1 MTDKYSA
8 SSDTIII
15 DLNSAF
21 RIFEDIEISLGGTG
35 RIEFEDGTQQFV
47 DEEGN
52 VFSPRLPESKLAV
65 FCEEN
70 LESYREFHRINAH
83 KIDRCEPLTM
93 TPFWNL
99 AQETE

>member
-1 MTDKYSA
+1 MTDKYRA
-8 SSDTIII
+8 MSDTIII
-15 DLNSAF
+15 DLNSGF
-21 RIFEDIEISLGGTG
+21 PVFEDIEMSLGGTG

-47 DEEGN
+47 DEEGS
-52 VFSPRLPESKLAV
+52 VFSPRLPEKQLAA

-70 LESYREFHRINAH
+70 LESYREFHRINAD

-99 AQETE
+99 AQEN

>member
-1 MTDKYSA
+1 MTDKYCA
-8 SSDTIII
+8 MSDTIII
-15 DLNSAF
+15 DFNSAF

-52 VFSPRLPESKLAV
+52 VFSPRLPESQLAA
-65 FCEEN
+65 FCEKN
-70 LESYREFHRINAH
+70 LESYREFHRINEH

-93 TPFWNL
+93 TPFWKP
-99 AQETE
+99 AQDN